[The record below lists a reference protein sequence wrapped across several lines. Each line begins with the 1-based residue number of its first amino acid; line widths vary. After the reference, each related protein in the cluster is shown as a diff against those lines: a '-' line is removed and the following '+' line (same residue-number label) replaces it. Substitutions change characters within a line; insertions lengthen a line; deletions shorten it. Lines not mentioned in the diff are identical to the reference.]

1 MANVRIEQRSARLAG
16 AVRLETVKG
25 REGPVSKATLVAISN
40 ARRGSGEGRTDEA
53 TAIQWT
59 LWGKLAEHAFQYLSK
74 GSHVNLVGRIANNS
88 YERNGETVFGFN
100 FTADEVDYLDSKA
113 RGEALRARQQG
124 GAPAAQD
131 ADDDIPF

>member
-40 ARRGSGEGRTDEA
+40 VRRGSGEGRTEEA

-59 LWGKLAEHAFQYLSK
+59 LWGKLADHAAQYLSK
-74 GSHVNLVGRIANNS
+74 GSHVNLAGRLANNTF
-88 YERNGETVFGFN
+88 ERNGETVFGFT

-124 GAPAAQD
+124 GAPATQEV
-131 ADDDIPF
+131 DDDIPL